1 MIGLIV
7 TGGSNPKSEILKKYY
22 NKSDLIIAVDKGAS
36 YLIENNL
43 KFDLAIGDFDSL
55 EKKYFDYIEDNNIKY
70 KKLNVE
76 KNDSDTEAAINEL
89 VNRKCNEIY
98 ILAGT
103 GSRLDHTMTNVFA
116 LIKLYEK
123 NIKGF
128 VIDNN
133 NRIRISDNKTVI
145 YKEKEY
151 ENISLVPLSLNGA
164 NITLK
169 GFYYK
174 LENEDIE
181 YGSSRCLSNYL
192 NEDMG
197 EIIIKKGMVLIIESR
212 D

>member
-1 MIGLIV
+1 MKGLIV
-7 TGGSNPKSEILKKYY
+7 TGGKCPKYDILKKYY
-22 NKSDLIIAVDKGAS
+22 DLTNYIIAVDKGAE
-36 YLIENNL
+36 YLIKNNL
-43 KFDLAIGDFDSL
+43 KFDLAIGDFDSIE
-55 EKKYFDYIEDNNIKY
+55 EKFFAYIEEENIEY

-89 VNRKCNEIY
+89 EYKNCKEIY

-103 GSRLDHTMTNVFA
+103 GSRLDHTITNIFI
-116 LIKLYEK
+116 LKRLYKKGIKAF
-123 NIKGF
+123 I
-128 VIDNN
+128 IDDN
-133 NRIRISDNKTVI
+133 NRIRIAEGKEII
-145 YKEKEY
+145 YREY
-151 ENISLVPLSLNGA
+151 ENISIVPLSLGGA

-192 NEDMG
+192 NEDIG
-197 EIIIKKGMVLIIESR
+197 EVIIKNGMALIIESK